1 VEAAFA
7 AALDGK
13 AAQML
18 PVTSPAMLK
27 RSDERQA
34 SEWESEWDDLL
45 ADLVEMGFQDLDENV
60 WVVKGT
66 KGSMNA
72 SVQALVLEERCQNAA
87 A

>member
-1 VEAAFA
+1 
-7 AALDGK
+7 
-13 AAQML
+13 
-18 PVTSPAMLK
+18 MLK

-60 WVVKGT
+60 RVVKGT